1 MAEKQEGLLKYALLK
16 SGPTR
21 PITVAEKLMLRILRT
36 GAGECLQLK
45 AQERLQFSFLE
56 IELRMVCVC
65 VCVCV
70 CPCVCV
76 CVCVIQQSRAQ
87 EHKSRCAKAEDDVGS
102 LLGVGRRFDSQ
113 ISFQFSD

>member
-1 MAEKQEGLLKYALLK
+1 MAEKQEGLIYYALLK

-36 GAGECLQLK
+36 GAGGCLPLK
-45 AQERLQFSFLE
+45 AQNFLQFSFLE
-56 IELRMVCVC
+56 IELRML
-65 VCVCV
+65 
-70 CPCVCV
+70 CV

-102 LLGVGRRFDSQ
+102 LLGGGRRFDS
-113 ISFQFSD
+113 